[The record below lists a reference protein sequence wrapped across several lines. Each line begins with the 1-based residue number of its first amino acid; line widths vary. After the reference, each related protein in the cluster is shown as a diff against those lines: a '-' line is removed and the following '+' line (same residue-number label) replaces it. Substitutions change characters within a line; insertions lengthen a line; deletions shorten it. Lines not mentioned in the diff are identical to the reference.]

1 MQPSETIQGT
11 EKEFLKIFQSLCYSR
26 SAWEVWTDLMNA
38 IACSISGVLD
48 HTPEHYKSREKEY
61 TQCIKRLG
69 SIETVTKILAIIV
82 VALEN
87 NPEQDFLGKMYMDLN
102 LGNHWKSQFFT
113 PYNICKLMAKIN
125 CGNLDSQIEEKGYIS
140 VCDPTCGAGATLIA
154 TANHM
159 KKSRYNFQNHV
170 VFVGQ
175 DIDRVAGMM
184 CYIQLSLLGCAGYI
198 CIGDTLT
205 NPLTGPVLFP
215 HEKEGQELWY
225 MPMFQSD
232 VWQWRRI
239 FHSLGNM
246 AGAAAEKVM
255 KKEHFY
261 VFFDFDKKEVHY
273 ENKGI
278 Q

>member
-1 MQPSETIQGT
+1 
-11 EKEFLKIFQSLCYSR
+11 
-26 SAWEVWTDLMNA
+26 
-38 IACSISGVLD
+38 
-48 HTPEHYKSREKEY
+48 
-61 TQCIKRLG
+61 
-69 SIETVTKILAIIV
+69 
-82 VALEN
+82 
-87 NPEQDFLGKMYMDLN
+87 
-102 LGNHWKSQFFT
+102 
-113 PYNICKLMAKIN
+113 MAQIN
-125 CGNLDSQIEEKGYIS
+125 CGNLDSQIEEKGYVS

-159 KKSRYNFQNHV
+159 KKSKYNFQNHV

-175 DIDRVAGMM
+175 DIDRVTGMM

-198 CIGDTLT
+198 CIGDTLR